1 MCICHFLF
9 DLISL
14 LIICNISICQY
25 GMLVNDMGYGNR
37 SPVFEFLLSLSK
49 WLLSVILCKF
59 LNFSAPQS
67 FDLDSGDYA
76 GTECIDYHRD

>member
-37 SPVFEFLLSLSK
+37 LPVFEFLLSLSK
-49 WLLSVILCKF
+49 
-59 LNFSAPQS
+59 
-67 FDLDSGDYA
+67 
-76 GTECIDYHRD
+76 